1 MGYGLKD
8 WAFPFILLAKLRKKN
23 ELYPMSGF
31 VFQYVGLISQAD
43 SPHSAPQKTIKQT
56 DFCNN
61 MPAVTNNIIKEY

>member
-1 MGYGLKD
+1 MGDGLKN

-23 ELYPMSGF
+23 ELYPMCGF

-43 SPHSAPQKTIKQT
+43 SPHSAPQKTIRQT

-61 MPAVTNNIIKEY
+61 MPVVTNNIIKEY

>member
-23 ELYPMSGF
+23 ELYPMCGF

-43 SPHSAPQKTIKQT
+43 SPHFAPRKATRYT
-56 DFCNN
+56 EFCNN
-61 MPAVTNNIIKEY
+61 MPAVANNIIKEY

>member
-23 ELYPMSGF
+23 ELHPMCGF

-43 SPHSAPQKTIKQT
+43 SPHFAPGKTIRQT

-61 MPAVTNNIIKEY
+61 MPAGTNNIIKEY

>member
-1 MGYGLKD
+1 MGDGLKD

-23 ELYPMSGF
+23 ELYPMCGF

-43 SPHSAPQKTIKQT
+43 SPHFAPRNTIRQT

-61 MPAVTNNIIKEY
+61 MPVVTNNIIKEY

>member
-23 ELYPMSGF
+23 ELYPMCGF

-43 SPHSAPQKTIKQT
+43 SPHFAPRKAEIYT

-61 MPAVTNNIIKEY
+61 MPVQTNNVIK

>member
-8 WAFPFILLAKLRKKN
+8 WAFLFILLAKLRKKN
-23 ELYPMSGF
+23 ELYPMCGF

-43 SPHSAPQKTIKQT
+43 SPHFASRKTIRQT

-61 MPAVTNNIIKEY
+61 MPAGTNNIIKEY

>member
-1 MGYGLKD
+1 MGDGLKD
-8 WAFPFILLAKLRKKN
+8 WAFLFILLAKLRKKN
-23 ELYPMSGF
+23 ELHPMCGF

-43 SPHSAPQKTIKQT
+43 SPHSAPQKTIRQT